1 MKQFTEM
8 QLRNNII
15 HLNAVTSIVKKN
27 TNLLSW
33 KTKRN
38 CNSVEEKHAD
48 CSIDQYK
55 VKDNS

>member
-1 MKQFTEM
+1 M